1 MMFKSKKLSKFK
13 RIKHGFFNREGGFSK
28 GIYKSLNCGL
38 GSKDKIKD
46 VKKNIE
52 KVCLKIGCKKNNL
65 VLLDQIHSNSVY
77 KVSKIPNKKLLGDSL
92 ITNKKGIALGILT
105 ADCAPVFIY
114 DPVNNLISALHAGW
128 KGAYKKIISATLRKF
143 KSCGSKFK
151 DLIVVIGPCIE
162 KENYEVRND
171 LLKKFIDQERS
182 NKKFFEIK
190 KNKIFFSLNDCIKE
204 QFRKFGVK
212 NIEIIKKD
220 TYLLSNNFFSA
231 RRSIRNKLND
241 YGRNISVIVIK

>member
-1 MMFKSKKLSKFK
+1 MLKSKKLGKFK
-13 RIKHGFFNREGGFSK
+13 RIEHGFFNRKGGFSK

-52 KVCLKIGCKKNNL
+52 KVCLKIGCNKNKL
-65 VLLDQIHSNSVY
+65 ILLNQIHSNNVC
-77 KVSKIPNKKLLGDSL
+77 KVNKIPNKKLYGDSL

-114 DPVNNLISALHAGW
+114 DPINNLISALHAGW

-143 KSCGSKFK
+143 KSSGSKFK
-151 DLIVVIGPCIE
+151 NLIVVIGPCIG
-162 KENYEVRND
+162 KKNYEVRND
-171 LLKKFIDQERS
+171 FLKKFIDQERS
-182 NKKFFEIK
+182 NKKFFKIK
-190 KNKIFFSLNDCIKE
+190 SNKIYFSLNDYIKD
-204 QFRKFGVK
+204 QLKKFGVK

-231 RRSIRNKLND
+231 RRSIKNKLND
-241 YGRNISVIVIK
+241 YGRNISVIMIK